1 MWDDETA
8 EREVI
13 ESVVGDQFREGVRVD
28 IFLAQQFPDRSRA
41 FFQHR
46 LDDGLVFVNGRKCRR
61 SCKVWPGNVVEFAMP
76 DETSGVLVPENI
88 PLDILIEDE
97 DVIVLNKPAGLVVH
111 PAHGN
116 KTGTLVQ
123 GLLYHDGKS
132 FGEMID
138 ETQRPGIV
146 HRLDKD
152 TSGVLVVAKNLE
164 SRSALKAMFK
174 EQNLEK
180 TYLAIVLGDIEAKS
194 GRIEGAIGRHPTQ
207 RKKMAVVREGG
218 KYALTT
224 YRVLECSQGCS
235 FVEVKILTGRTHQ
248 IRVHF
253 SSLNHPVLGDSLY
266 GGNPKWSPYPAPR
279 QMLHAWK
286 LDFPHPKHGKPMHCI
301 ADLPQDFVAALQS
314 LGFQVP
320 ANQAT
325 KY

>member
-1 MWDDETA
+1 M
-8 EREVI
+8 
-13 ESVVGDQFREGVRVD
+13 
-28 IFLAQQFPDRSRA
+28 
-41 FFQHR
+41 
-46 LDDGLVFVNGRKCRR
+46 
-61 SCKVWPGNVVEFAMP
+61 
-76 DETSGVLVPENI
+76 LVPENI
-88 PLDILIEDE
+88 PLDILVEDD

-132 FGEMID
+132 FEEMID

-164 SRSALKAMFK
+164 SRSSLKAMFK

-180 TYLAIVLGDIEAKS
+180 TYLAIVLGEVVAKS
-194 GRIEGAIGRHPTQ
+194 GRIEGEIGRHPTQ

-218 KYALTT
+218 KFALTT

-235 FVEVKILTGRTHQ
+235 FVEVKILTGRTYQ
-248 IRVHF
+248 DTCSLWPQPPCPGRSAVWWKSKMESLF
-253 SSLNHPVLGDSLY
+253 S
-266 GGNPKWSPYPAPR
+266 PR

-286 LDFPHPKHGKPMHCI
+286 LDFRHPKHGKLMHC
-301 ADLPQDFVAALQS
+301 
-314 LGFQVP
+314 
-320 ANQAT
+320 T
-325 KY
+325 